1 MEMWEV
7 QLRESICSPQMLA
20 EQLNVDCEE
29 IERVHGE
36 FPLRITP
43 YYLSLIKKK
52 GDAIWKQA
60 VPDIQELEGTGVDDP
75 LSEEHDSP
83 VKCITHRYP
92 DRVLFYVSPFCAVY
106 CRFCT
111 RKRKVSD
118 CRSVSNIDIQE
129 GIQYIREH
137 REVRDVVISGGD
149 PFLLSDEKIE
159 YILSSVRT
167 IPHVQIIRFGT
178 RTPVTLPF
186 RITEKLCSIL
196 KKYHPVFINTHF
208 NHPDEV
214 TPESKRACQ
223 MLADA
228 GIPLGNQSVLLKGVN
243 DDPAI
248 FKTLLQRLLEMRVRP
263 YYIYQADL
271 VKGTEHFRT
280 PVSAGLN
287 IVESLRGHTSGLA
300 VPHYVID
307 APNGGGKIAVIP
319 NPIVT
324 MTDDEILLK
333 NYENKTFSYPNI
345 RNVDVECAVV

>member
-1 MEMWEV
+1 METWEQ
-7 QLRESICSPQMLA
+7 QLKDSICSPDMLA
-20 EQLNVDCEE
+20 EQLNVDSKE
-29 IERVHGE
+29 IARVHAE

-60 VPDIQELEGTGVDDP
+60 VPDLQELEGTGVDDP

-92 DRVLFYVSPFCAVY
+92 DRVLFYASPVCAVY

-118 CRSVSNIDIQE
+118 CRSVSNIDIQD
-129 GIQYIREH
+129 GIRYIREH
-137 REVRDVVISGGD
+137 REIRDVVISGGD

-159 YILSSVRT
+159 YILSSVRK

-178 RTPVTLPF
+178 RTPVTLPQ
-186 RITEKLCSIL
+186 RITESLCYIL

-208 NHPDEV
+208 NHPDEI
-214 TPESKRACQ
+214 TPESKKACQ
-223 MLADA
+223 MLADS
-228 GIPLGNQSVLLKGVN
+228 GMPLGNQSVLLKGVN
-243 DDPAI
+243 DSPAI
-248 FKTLLQRLLEMRVRP
+248 FAKLLHKLLEMRVRP

-280 PVSAGLN
+280 PVSTGLK
-287 IVESLRGHTSGLA
+287 IIESLRGHTSGLA

-307 APNGGGKIAVIP
+307 APDGGGKIAVIP
-319 NPIVT
+319 NPVVK
-324 MTDDEILLK
+324 MTEDEILLM
-333 NYENKTFSYPNI
+333 NYEKKIFSYPNV
-345 RNVDVECAVV
+345 RTADVECVVV